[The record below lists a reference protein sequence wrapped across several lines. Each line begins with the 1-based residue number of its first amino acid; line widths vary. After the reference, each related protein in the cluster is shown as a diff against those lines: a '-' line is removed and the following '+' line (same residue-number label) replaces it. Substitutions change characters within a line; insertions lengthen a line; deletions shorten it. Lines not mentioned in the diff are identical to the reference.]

1 MSPETVRLLTSHNA
15 AVGYLLGVVAL
26 LIVGI
31 VAMVRPRPVPVA
43 GVMIAAAGVVA
54 VHLSYVV
61 PPELVAGVGL
71 LALTGLVP
79 VRSDLAAMALALPG
93 AAVLGYTFAA
103 EGGLGL
109 IILVVVGS
117 TVLGPLVA
125 RFDSTHPD
133 TSGTSLMVVAYGA
146 ALILVPDTD
155 LIIVVAAAALP
166 LIVAGHPLRLARL
179 GRGGAV
185 AATGLLLWTAAGGAE
200 ARSAAVVAASGVLGL
215 LVADPVMRRLRGS
228 RGGLTRIGEAP
239 LLGVAVQI
247 ALALSLSFV
256 AGSVDHA
263 ALLAII
269 TLALLSAAGFWSSS
283 PV

>member
-26 LIVGI
+26 LVVGI

-43 GVMIAAAGVVA
+43 GVVIAAAGVVA
-54 VHLSYVV
+54 VHLAYVV

-71 LALTGLVP
+71 LALTGLIP

-93 AAVLGYTFAA
+93 AAVLGYTFTAQ
-103 EGGLGL
+103 GGLGL
-109 IILVVVGS
+109 ILVVVGS

-155 LIIVVAAAALP
+155 LIIVVVAAALP